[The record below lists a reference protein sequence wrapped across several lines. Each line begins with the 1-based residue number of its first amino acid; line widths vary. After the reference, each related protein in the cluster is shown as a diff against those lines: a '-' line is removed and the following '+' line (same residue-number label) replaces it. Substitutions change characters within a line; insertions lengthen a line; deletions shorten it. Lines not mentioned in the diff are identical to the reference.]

1 MKTISMILVTVLLS
15 TIGYA
20 SELSQKKILLH
31 VISSPL
37 AWSDSQLEQK
47 LTCDLSRWPAVRVV
61 ATKNKETLQPAFP
74 NSYYNIDSL
83 INWGREIGGR
93 YLMVVKVTK
102 EGLERHKSFH
112 LPLVFHKYE
121 TVGIIE
127 GEIRFIDLKR
137 GALLMAEPF
146 SVTQKG
152 PRIFQATMD
161 DDINDPDLHL
171 TAPAKIAFFDELEK
185 KLSKQLSKRVRKLV
199 GVRF

>member
-20 SELSQKKILLH
+20 SELSHKEILLH

-37 AWSDSQLEQK
+37 AWSDSQVEQK

-61 ATKNKETLQPAFP
+61 VTNNNETVQPAFP

-83 INWGREIGGR
+83 IDWGREVGGH
-93 YLMVVKVTK
+93 YLMVVKITK
-102 EGLERHKSFH
+102 EGLERHKSFN
-112 LPLVFHKYE
+112 LPLIFHKYE

-137 GALLMAEPF
+137 GALLIAEPF

-171 TAPAKIAFFDELEK
+171 TAPAKIAFFDELEE
-185 KLSKQLSKRVRKLV
+185 KLSKRLSKRVRNIV